1 MSDER
6 IITNAMIREQD
17 QERIA
22 QLEKL
27 LREVLSDCYTMMR
40 DNGYTASLLERI
52 AAALKETT

>member
-22 QLEKL
+22 ALEGL
-27 LREVLSDCYTMMR
+27 LRDVYEEYKREANLFT
-40 DNGYTASLLERI
+40 TIKRI
-52 AAALKETT
+52 EAALGKEG